1 MKRHTTLFLAFCTV
15 LSVYAGQSS
24 KPKLPDG
31 KNSVQLPVSRDVTT
45 AKIDGDLQA
54 LIRSFGP
61 RARGNGGPQV
71 NIKDDLARIYGFEVT
86 DTNPVIS
93 VYCEGKNITGAD
105 VKSVG
110 GELFSRM
117 SQGVIVKIA
126 LNRVSGLAKL
136 GNISNLSPMK
146 AKFVPTPA
154 GRKKAPQARGAM
166 TTGEVGMTWDK
177 QGMTGKGTI
186 VCIMD
191 TGIAYQH
198 PDFLKPDGT
207 SRLRYLY
214 DMSDDSFEKSGG
226 KVGSAPPLKSAAG
239 KPLGTL
245 YTREQLNAALKG
257 KGTCNSVDKVGHGT
271 ACTSTAAGSGNYAPA
286 AGVAPEAD
294 LIFVKAMIKRNGSE
308 VFSPD
313 YPAAAQWVVAEAKKA
328 KMPVSISMSFGSQF
342 NGHNGKDADEK
353 VLDTIVGD
361 VPGVSICVSAGN
373 EGREAFHASG
383 AFGPKKV
390 GQMDVEGEPI
400 EAFVNDPLGS
410 TLLTFFKATD
420 DWGFMVIPRQPIF
433 TNKEGNDVPGVKFSV
448 YRTPDKKFSVS
459 ATVPAGQ
466 KLPEG
471 VLQQALALVNISPN
485 MDGEDRLQLELPFGS
500 YDIYG
505 FGNTENVKD
514 GTFDVYGPDYS
525 AVSFGKGSSDEYMIG
540 SPGNASNVIT
550 VGAYVN
556 RNIWKSDAG
565 QNVAFNLL
573 LGSTTN
579 FSSPGPRRDGLTKPE
594 ISAPGQYVIS
604 AMAPGSEMSKDSAE
618 FVQGGG
624 KYLAWMGTSAS
635 SPYCAGVI
643 ALMMQKNSNL
653 TTNQIRKILME
664 SATVDKLT
672 RGVPNPYYGNGKL
685 NPEKALKNTKTIFES
700 LQIK

>member
-1 MKRHTTLFLAFCTV
+1 MKRHATLFLAFCAV
-15 LSVYAGQSS
+15 LSVYAGQNS

-31 KNSVQLPVSRDVTT
+31 KNTIQLPVGRDVTT

-54 LIRSFGP
+54 LMQSFGP
-61 RARGNGGPQV
+61 RARGKGGPQV
-71 NIKDDLARIYGFEVT
+71 NIKDDLARTYGFEIT

-93 VYCEGKNITGAD
+93 VYCEGKNITEAD
-105 VKSVG
+105 IKSVG
-110 GELFSRM
+110 GTLFSKM
-117 SQGVIVKIA
+117 PEGVIVKIA

-146 AKFVPTPA
+146 AKYVPTPA

-166 TTGEVGMTWDK
+166 TTGEVGMNWDK

-191 TGIAYQH
+191 TGIAYSH
-198 PDFLKPDGT
+198 PDFVKADGT
-207 SRLRYLY
+207 SRIRYLY
-214 DMSDDSFEKSGG
+214 DMSDDSFEKSAG
-226 KVGSAPPLKSAAG
+226 KIGSAPPLKKPDG

-271 ACTSTAAGSGNYAPA
+271 ACASTAAGSGKYAPA

-294 LIFVKAMIKRNGSE
+294 IIFVKNMILRNGNE

-313 YPAAAQWVVAEAKKA
+313 YPAAAQWVVSEAKKA

-342 NGHNGKDADEK
+342 SAHNGKDADEK
-353 VLDTIVGD
+353 ILDTLLGD
-361 VPGVSICVSAGN
+361 IPGVSICVSSGN

-383 AFGPKKV
+383 SFGPKKP
-390 GQMDVEGEPI
+390 GQIDVDGEPI
-400 EAFVNDPLGS
+400 EVFVNDPLGS
-410 TLLTFFKATD
+410 ILTSYFKVED
-420 DWGFMVIPRQPIF
+420 EWGMMVVPRQPIF
-433 TNKEGNDVPGVKFSV
+433 TDKEGNDVPSIRFST
-448 YRTPDKKFSVS
+448 YKNKDGKFSVS
-459 ATVPAGQ
+459 VSGPSGTKVPD
-466 KLPEG
+466 G
-471 VLQQALALVNISPN
+471 VLQQALALVHITTG
-485 MDGEDRLQLELPFGS
+485 MDGEDRLQLEIPFGS

-505 FGNTENVKD
+505 FGNSEKVKN

-525 AVSFGKGSSDEYMIG
+525 AVSFGKGSSDEYMVG
-540 SPGNASNVIT
+540 SPGNATNVIT

-556 RNIWKSDAG
+556 RNIWKNDAG
-565 QNVAFNLL
+565 QDTTFNLL

-579 FSSPGPRRDGLTKPE
+579 FSSPGPRRDGLVKPD

-604 AMAPGSEMSKDSAE
+604 AMAPGSEMSQDAAPY
-618 FVQGGG
+618 VQGGG

-643 ALMMQKNSNL
+643 ALMMQKNTSL
-653 TTNQIRKILME
+653 TANQIRKILIE

-672 RGVPNPYYGNGKL
+672 RGVPNPYFGNGKL